1 MFIVENISQKNNKKK
16 KNIRNPQKFCH
27 KKVSR
32 DIRTNNE
39 PYLGPAAPLHNS
51 VSHLQNYFTQK
62 YLSHDR
68 TCRCC
73 TSDLGTSEHCSRE
86 TPPGMGL
93 ASTLSAWEHQ
103 GVRRRQ
109 GWWGRVSWALLWSPG
124 HSLDHCSWVV
134 SGDVHLPVGVHCRL
148 GGEIWPDHRDY
159 EHWETCCRRYQSWT
173 LPCWGASGSLSYT
186 STTQTEILLWRWEF

>member
-1 MFIVENISQKNNKKK
+1 MNHIWVQLRRYTTQCRTFKIISLK
-16 KNIRNPQKFCH
+16 IICL
-27 KKVSR
+27 
-32 DIRTNNE
+32 
-39 PYLGPAAPLHNS
+39 Y
-51 VSHLQNYFTQK
+51 
-62 YLSHDR
+62 DR

-73 TSDLGTSEHCSRE
+73 TSDLGTSEHCSRG
-86 TPPGMGL
+86 TLPGMGL

-134 SGDVHLPVGVHCRL
+134 SGDEHLPVCVHCRL
-148 GGEIWPDHRDY
+148 GVEILPDHRDY

-186 STTQTEILLWRWEF
+186 STPQTEILLWRWGDRILTLSKSLTWHEKHEEDWKSSSRPT